1 MRKLLRKIL
10 FKFYRPYC
18 VWVISR
24 DRTYTFNGLTLNVP
38 KGVFHPGLFFSTG
51 FLAKEL
57 LKLDLKDRVF
67 IEVGC
72 GSGLLSLLA
81 ARAGAVVTA
90 IDINPDAVKAT
101 ASNASTNNLTLQ
113 AFESNLFDNIGDRK
127 FDIVAINP
135 PYFKKHPTSTESAA
149 WNAGAGYEYFEKLFT
164 GIHNHLNQGSTVLMV
179 TSEDVDIDLIT
190 QIAGR
195 NNFSVNKYAQR
206 IIMLERNYIYAITPA
221 R

>member
-1 MRKLLRKIL
+1 MRKLFRKIL

-24 DRTYTFNGLTLNVP
+24 DRTYTYNGLTLKVP

-57 LKLDLKDRVF
+57 LKLELKDKEF

-72 GSGLLSLLA
+72 GSGLLSLIA
-81 ARAGAVVTA
+81 ARAGAAVTA

-101 ASNASTNNLTLQ
+101 ATNARTNNLALQ
-113 AFESNLFDNIGDRK
+113 AIESNLFDNIGNKK

-135 PYFKKHPTSTESAA
+135 PYFKKHPISAEAAA
-149 WNAGAGYEYFEKLFT
+149 WNAGTGYEYFEKLFA
-164 GIHNHLNQGSTVLMV
+164 GMHNHLNPGSRVLMV
-179 TSEDVDIDLIT
+179 TSEDVDIDLIN

-195 NNFSVNKYAQR
+195 NNFALKLHAQR
-206 IIMLERNYIYAITPA
+206 IIMLECNYIYLIKPA